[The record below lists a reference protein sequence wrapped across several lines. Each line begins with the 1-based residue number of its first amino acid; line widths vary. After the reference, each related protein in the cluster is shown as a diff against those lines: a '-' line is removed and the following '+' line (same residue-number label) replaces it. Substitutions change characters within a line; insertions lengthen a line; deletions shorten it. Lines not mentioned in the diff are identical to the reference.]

1 MQSPG
6 PKLTLTPEEASVGVA
21 SATTPSPMA
30 TGGMVRKDALAP
42 VQVRTPYTVHP
53 SVVTSCWKQ
62 LELERYVSISCG
74 RLSSYLKWPHWF
86 MNTYTSSTLPAGQ
99 PQTI

>member
-42 VQVRTPYTVHP
+42 VQVRTPYTVHIP
-53 SVVTSCWKQ
+53 V
-62 LELERYVSISCG
+62 
-74 RLSSYLKWPHWF
+74 
-86 MNTYTSSTLPAGQ
+86 
-99 PQTI
+99 